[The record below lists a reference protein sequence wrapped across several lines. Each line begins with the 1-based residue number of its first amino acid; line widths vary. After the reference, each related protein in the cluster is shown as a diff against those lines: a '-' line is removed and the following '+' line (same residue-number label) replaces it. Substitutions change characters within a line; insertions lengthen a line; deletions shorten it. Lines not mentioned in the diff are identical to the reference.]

1 MQIVGALDVHRR
13 QITFKTIE
21 LATGE
26 VRRGRITPAVR
37 QSVREWL
44 AGFAAGEAQFAL
56 EGTTG
61 WRFVVEEIE
70 RAGLWGA

>member
-44 AGFAAGEAQFAL
+44 AGFAAGAIRPRLSSPVSRSSAL
-56 EGTTG
+56 
-61 WRFVVEEIE
+61 
-70 RAGLWGA
+70 